1 MEKHILKTIILTL
14 IICVLSAGV
23 AVAVESEPDWKT
35 YETEHFTIHASS
47 RANIDEIGRLA
58 EAIYDGM
65 SVRYKDSNPEK
76 IKLYIYTNRSAF
88 LKESPSSDA
97 AGYASPS
104 LDLIAILQGAGNS
117 TITLTHEINHIIF
130 LRNVSRIDTV
140 PQWFIEGLALYESQP
155 GAEAAELE
163 KYALARDIPD
173 FIEQGTGINDGPAT
187 RREYADGYLKVNFI
201 VYKFGRDKL
210 YEAIGRLQTGSGFNE
225 ALVESLGVS
234 EGELNAAWTDYARG
248 QRVNIWLM
256 QLRDIGWYVMTALLV
271 IVMFVFPIQR
281 YRRLRAMDD
290 VEEDEDY
297 VAEDLGKNKH

>member
-35 YETEHFTIHASS
+35 YETEHFTIHASA
-47 RANIDEIGRLA
+47 RANVEEIGRLA
-58 EAIYDGM
+58 EATYNGM
-65 SVRYKDSNPEK
+65 SLRYNDTDPQK
-76 IKLYIYTNRSAF
+76 INLYIYTSRSAF
-88 LKESPSSDA
+88 LGESPSTDA
-97 AGYASPS
+97 AGYASPGS
-104 LDLIAILQGAGNS
+104 NLIAILQGAGNS
-117 TITLTHEINHIIF
+117 TKTLTHEINHIIF
-130 LRNVSRIDTV
+130 LRNVARMDTV

-173 FIEQGTGINDGPAT
+173 FIERGIGINDGPAT

-201 VYKFGRDKL
+201 VNKFGRDKL
-210 YEAIGRLQTGSGFNE
+210 YETIGRLQTGAVFDQ

-234 EGELNAAWTDYARG
+234 EDGLNTAWNNYARG
-248 QRVNIWLM
+248 QRVSIWVM

-290 VEEDEDY
+290 DEQYEDY
-297 VAEDLGKNKH
+297 AAENLDK